1 MTEPPLDRLAR
12 AALPGQLLVGYLS
25 PGPARPVVDL
35 CAAPAGDGGAISTHA
50 KSARTEPHEGR
61 IGRIE
66 GSALTN

>member
-35 CAAPAGDGGAISTHA
+35 CAAPGRGYRAVTANA
-50 KSARTEPHEGR
+50 KSATTGPHQGKSGR
-61 IGRIE
+61 ID
-66 GSALTN
+66 GSGLTN